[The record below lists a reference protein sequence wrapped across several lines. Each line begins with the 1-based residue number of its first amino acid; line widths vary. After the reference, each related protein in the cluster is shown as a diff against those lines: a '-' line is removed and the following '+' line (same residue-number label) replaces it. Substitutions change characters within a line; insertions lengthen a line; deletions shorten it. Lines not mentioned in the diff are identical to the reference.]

1 MGMAKDANVDA
12 LKRYS
17 EVQAETEG
25 LDLLLKK
32 EAGHLEKCTGDKK
45 QLHAELAELKK
56 ALETEVKSLEG
67 LKADAKKANEEI
79 AAAKAANEAEAKKIN
94 AEIATAKANL
104 DKFNKDKV
112 AM

>member
-1 MGMAKDANVDA
+1 M
-12 LKRYS
+12 
-17 EVQAETEG
+17 
-25 LDLLLKK
+25 
-32 EAGHLEKCTGDKK
+32 
-45 QLHAELAELKK
+45 
-56 ALETEVKSLEG
+56 KSLEG

-112 AM
+112 AMMLS